1 MPVSSWQLRVS
12 QPSDGMHRQW
22 VTALQGTV
30 TFHVNGVH
38 GGIQPLRTLFGQR
51 LSQPPLTN
59 CDELLTPRPCQ
70 GDAQLRALCSTL

>member
-38 GGIQPLRTLFGQR
+38 QERHVAAYLVGVEGVA
-51 LSQPPLTN
+51 SN
-59 CDELLTPRPCQ
+59 
-70 GDAQLRALCSTL
+70 